1 MHCQHHVNNLT
12 MSLHDSYLDLQ
23 VSNLAASGNT
33 RTRPLSANKQS
44 PRSNASSN
52 FRVRASVPARL
63 SPEPPVA
70 ARQSLS
76 KVPQEN
82 RSKQFGAAGRNV
94 QKAKNA
100 APAQPRR
107 GAENYPRS
115 EGFDRHVPAYMKAT
129 ASNKAKDARE
139 AQAKFAA
146 IRSAL
151 TEKKWNRA

>member
-12 MSLHDSYLDLQ
+12 MSLPDIYLNLQ

-33 RTRPLSANKQS
+33 RTRPSSANKQS

-52 FRVRASVPARL
+52 SRVRASVPARL

-82 RSKQFGAAGRNV
+82 RSKPFGAAGRNV
-94 QKAKNA
+94 QKP
-100 APAQPRR
+100 PAQPRR
-107 GAENYPRS
+107 GAENNPRS

-139 AQAKFAA
+139 AQAKIAA
-146 IRSAL
+146 TRSAL